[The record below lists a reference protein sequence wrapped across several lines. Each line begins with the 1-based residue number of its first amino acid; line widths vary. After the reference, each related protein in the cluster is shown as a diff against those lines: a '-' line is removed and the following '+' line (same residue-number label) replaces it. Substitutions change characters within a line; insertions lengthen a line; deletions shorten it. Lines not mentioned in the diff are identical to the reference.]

1 MVYECESC
9 GYQTNKNSNYIRH
22 KNRKHSCAKTINDN
36 KNENTTKNNVGQNL
50 KENGQNLIKNGQ
62 NLIKNG
68 QNLIKSDN
76 QYLKSRFIC
85 NKCNKMLSCK
95 KTLSYHLSICKGV
108 KSKVCPYCKEEFT
121 TDQAKYYHIKRN
133 KCKENGTTIIN
144 NNINNTTNNTT
155 NNTNCHNTTNNNNVQ
170 IVNVFGN
177 EDLTYLSTDKSI
189 LQRLKAFGKSGIYG
203 LSKII
208 GDVHFNKERPEN
220 NTIIKPEEYGNGVM
234 ILNEDKEWEFREFED
249 VRETLITTITKYLRA
264 YTTVKNNLGVKL
276 VEEKE
281 RNIIKNIA
289 YEFMAIEGVVP
300 EELFEELE
308 MDGDN
313 VEDDVMDHKIRKFD
327 KSTMKNIHNRTVSEF
342 KKEKGNYIKV

>member
-9 GYQTNKNSNYIRH
+9 GYQTKKKSHFLRH
-22 KNRKHSCAKTINDN
+22 KNRKYACAKTINDN
-36 KNENTTKNNVGQNL
+36 EGHDNTQSNVCYNSRPNVTISRPNVTISRPNVTTFKCEKCNEDFSNKSKLTRHLTKCNGVDSLTCHICLLRFNNRMQKYRHKRKNNCVPP
-50 KENGQNLIKNGQ
+50 
-62 NLIKNG
+62 
-68 QNLIKSDN
+68 DP
-76 QYLKSRFIC
+76 
-85 NKCNKMLSCK
+85 
-95 KTLSYHLSICKGV
+95 SI
-108 KSKVCPYCKEEFT
+108 
-121 TDQAKYYHIKRN
+121 N
-133 KCKENGTTIIN
+133 NTTIINN

-276 VEEKE
+276 IEEKE

-300 EELFEELE
+300 EELFAELE

-327 KSTMKNIHNRTVSEF
+327 KSTMKNIHNKTNNEYKR
-342 KKEKGNYIKV
+342 EKGNYIKI